1 MNHRPVVNCEKWR
14 AAIML
19 AKQYPIRTEDH
30 VGQES
35 IQNSE
40 VYSRIVGIIHS
51 PGDHKEMDAEDQGC

>member
-1 MNHRPVVNCEKWR
+1 
-14 AAIML
+14 ML